1 MSEDEAIRRNVLE
14 DLRWSPR
21 VSATHIGVSV
31 RDGVVDL
38 TGHVETFADKLEAE
52 HVALS
57 VKGVKGVAQNILV
70 RLPTENKTSD
80 AELADRAVRLLS
92 WDARLH
98 GHDIQVKVEH
108 GWVTLMGQ
116 VRSSGARDAAF
127 SDVKRLSGV
136 VGVTNVIT
144 LQPSVAPQDVK
155 GQIEEALSRQSA
167 AEGSYHSGFCAGRGD
182 HPQRTGPF
190 MGPAACCPGHCVG
203 RARRQRR
210 YRQPAHRLRLS
221 RIMRSK
227 ELKIGGQNAA

>member
-80 AELADRAVRLLS
+80 VELADRAVRLLS

-98 GHDIQVKVEH
+98 GHAIQVKVEH

-155 GQIEEALSRQSA
+155 GQIEEALSRQSLLKGAIIQVSAQGEAIILSGRVHSWAQRHA
-167 AEGSYHSGFCAGRGD
+167 ARA
-182 HPQRTGPF
+182 TAW
-190 MGPAACCPGHCVG
+190 AAPGVNDVIDNLHIV
-203 RARRQRR
+203 
-210 YRQPAHRLRLS
+210 S
-221 RIMRSK
+221 D
-227 ELKIGGQNAA
+227 